1 MQVSQEKLISIGQ
14 FFMEPLQLVCKELN
28 TQEVLLVLFSI
39 YSQGMVMFI
48 VAGENPQALVLN
60 DSPENLSKD
69 I

>member
-1 MQVSQEKLISIGQ
+1 MQVSQVKLISIGQ

-28 TQEVLLVLFSI
+28 AQEVLLVLFSI

-48 VAGENPQALVLN
+48 VAGENPQALILN
-60 DSPENLSKD
+60 DNPDNLSKD